1 MYNYSLI
8 LTYRDN
14 NDTVYRKEILEAFN
28 LKDYSNKI
36 NEEMDNLYILYI
48 EQYYDI
54 VKAIREYHPMALAGV
69 AFGKMKDEE
78 CFMLLFSWDYFYEN
92 HQYLQYIINN
102 LDDILV
108 RKRTL
113 IDKIISNK
121 K

>member
-1 MYNYSLI
+1 MYNYSLK
-8 LTYRDN
+8 LTYRDQD
-14 NDTVYRKEILEAFN
+14 DTIYRKEILETFD
-28 LKDYSNKI
+28 LKVYTDEINKCI
-36 NEEMDNLYILYI
+36 DELYKLHKEHYH
-48 EQYYDI
+48 DI
-54 VKAIREYHPMALAGV
+54 VKSIREYHPMALVGL

-92 HQYLQYIINN
+92 HQYLHSIINN

-108 RKRTL
+108 RKNTL